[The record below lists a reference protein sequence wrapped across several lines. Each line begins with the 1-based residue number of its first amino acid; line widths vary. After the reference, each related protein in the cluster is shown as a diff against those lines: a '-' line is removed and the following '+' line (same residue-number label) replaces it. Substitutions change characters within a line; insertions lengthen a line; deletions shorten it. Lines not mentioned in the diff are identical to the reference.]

1 MRGFRCILF
10 IIILYSGDI
19 IMEKKKLFLY
29 ALRKSVPVFFGF
41 IFLGIAF
48 GIVLQ
53 SAGYGWPWALLFS
66 GLIYAGSMQFALVPL
81 VCSATSL
88 PTVALMTLLVNSRHL
103 FYGLSFVDMYRE
115 MGKKYPYMIF
125 SLTDETYSVLCSCK
139 GDMELVERDHEAA
152 FYISALHQFYWVLGS
167 VIGAVAGELLTLDTT
182 GIDFSMTALFVVI
195 LVDQLRNGGRETRIC
210 ASLGIVIAL
219 GFLFTLGA
227 DGFLLPTLACTVTAL
242 AIANCFGK
250 EAA

>member
-1 MRGFRCILF
+1 MSKKQLF
-10 IIILYSGDI
+10 FYAF
-19 IMEKKKLFLY
+19 KK
-29 ALRKSVPVFFGF
+29 SIPVFFGF
-41 IFLGIAF
+41 LFLGVAF

-53 SAGYGWPWALLFS
+53 SFGLAWPWALLTS
-66 GLIYAGSMQFALVPL
+66 GIIYAGSMQFALIPL
-81 VCSATSL
+81 IGGAADL
-88 PTVALMTLLVNSRHL
+88 PTVALMTLMVNSRHL

-139 GDMELVERDHEAA
+139 GDMELVQNNHEAA

-167 VIGAVAGELLTLDTT
+167 VIGAVAGELLTFDTS

-195 LVDQLRNGGRETRIC
+195 LVEQLKGGGREARIS
-210 ASLGIVIAL
+210 AAMAIVLA
-219 GFLFTLGA
+219 GAFLFDLGA
-227 DGFLLPTLACTVTAL
+227 DGFLLPTLICTVAAL
-242 AIANCFGK
+242 VIMNCFGK

>member
-1 MRGFRCILF
+1 
-10 IIILYSGDI
+10 
-19 IMEKKKLFLY
+19 MEKKKLFFY
-29 ALRKSVPVFFGF
+29 ALRKSIPVFFGF

-53 SAGYGWPWALLFS
+53 SSGLGWPWALLFS
-66 GLIYAGSMQFALVPL
+66 GLIYAGSMQFALIPL
-81 VCSATSL
+81 IGAATPL

-103 FYGLSFVDMYRE
+103 FYGLSFVDLYRE
-115 MGKKYPYMIF
+115 MGRKYPYMIF

-139 GDMELVERDHEAA
+139 GDMELAERNHDAA

-167 VIGAVAGELLTLDTT
+167 LIGAVAGELLAFDTS

-195 LVDQLRNGGRETRIC
+195 LVDQLRNGGRDTKLC
-210 ASLGIVIAL
+210 ALIGIAIAL
-219 GFLFTLGA
+219 TFLFTLGA
-227 DGFLLPTLACTVTAL
+227 NTFLLPTLVCTVAAL
-242 AIANCFGK
+242 AIINCFGK

>member
-1 MRGFRCILF
+1 MIL
-10 IIILYSGDI
+10 LD
-19 IMEKKKLFLY
+19 KKRLFFY
-29 ALRKSVPVFFGF
+29 ALKKSIPVFFGF

-53 SAGYGWPWALLFS
+53 SSGLTWPWALFIS
-66 GLIYAGSMQFALVPL
+66 GIIYAGSMQFALIPL
-81 VCSATSL
+81 IGASTDL
-88 PTVALMTLLVNSRHL
+88 PTVALMTLMVNSRHL

-139 GDMELVERDHEAA
+139 GDMELAQSNHDAA

-167 VIGAVAGELLTLDTT
+167 VIGAVAGELLSFDTT

-195 LVDQLRNGGRETRIC
+195 LVEQLKSGGREARTG
-210 ASLGIVIAL
+210 AGIAVVLAL
-219 GFLFTLGA
+219 TFLFTLGA
-227 DGFLLPTLACTVTAL
+227 DSFLLPTLTCTVIAL
-242 AIANCFGK
+242 AIMNCFGK

>member
-1 MRGFRCILF
+1 
-10 IIILYSGDI
+10 
-19 IMEKKKLFLY
+19 MEKKKLFLY
-29 ALRKSVPVFFGF
+29 AFRKSIPVLLGYV
-41 IFLGIAF
+41 FLGVAF

-53 SAGYGWPWALLFS
+53 SSGLTWPWALLIS
-66 GLIYAGSMQFALVPL
+66 GIVYAGSMQFALVPL
-81 VCSATSL
+81 LSAATPL
-88 PTVALMTLLVNSRHL
+88 PTVALMTLMVNSRHL

-139 GDMELVERDHEAA
+139 GDMELAERDHEAA

-167 VIGAVAGELLTLDTT
+167 VIGAVAGELLTFDTT

-195 LVDQLRNGGRETRIC
+195 LVEQLKNGGREARVC
-210 ASLGIVIAL
+210 AAMGVAIAL
-219 GFLFTLGA
+219 VFLFTLGA
-227 DGFLLPTLACTVTAL
+227 DGFLLPTLACTVAVL
-242 AIANCFGK
+242 AIMNCFGK

>member
-1 MRGFRCILF
+1 MSKKQLF
-10 IIILYSGDI
+10 FYAF
-19 IMEKKKLFLY
+19 KK
-29 ALRKSVPVFFGF
+29 SIPVFFGF
-41 IFLGIAF
+41 LFLGVAF

-53 SAGYGWPWALLFS
+53 SSGLAWPWALLTS
-66 GLIYAGSMQFALVPL
+66 GIIYAGSMQFALIPL
-81 VCSATSL
+81 IGGAADL
-88 PTVALMTLLVNSRHL
+88 PTVALMTLMVNSRHL

-139 GDMELVERDHEAA
+139 GDMELVQNNHEVA

-167 VIGAVAGELLTLDTT
+167 VIGAVAGELLTFDTT

-195 LVDQLRNGGRETRIC
+195 LVEQLKGGGREARIS
-210 ASLGIVIAL
+210 AAMAIVLAAA
-219 GFLFTLGA
+219 FLFTLGA
-227 DGFLLPTLACTVTAL
+227 DGFLLPTLICTVAAL
-242 AIANCFGK
+242 VIMNCFGK

>member
-1 MRGFRCILF
+1 
-10 IIILYSGDI
+10 
-19 IMEKKKLFLY
+19 MEKKKLFFY
-29 ALRKSVPVFFGF
+29 ALRKSIPVFFGF

-53 SAGYGWPWALLFS
+53 SSGLGWPWALLFS
-66 GLIYAGSMQFALVPL
+66 GLIYAGSMQFALIPL
-81 VCSATSL
+81 IGAATPL

-103 FYGLSFVDMYRE
+103 FYGLSFVDLYRE
-115 MGKKYPYMIF
+115 MGRKYPYMIF

-139 GDMELVERDHEAA
+139 GDMELAERNHDAA

-167 VIGAVAGELLTLDTT
+167 LIGAVAGELLAFDTS

-195 LVDQLRNGGRETRIC
+195 LVDQLRNGGRDTKLCVLI
-210 ASLGIVIAL
+210 GIAIAL
-219 GFLFTLGA
+219 TFLFTLGA
-227 DGFLLPTLACTVTAL
+227 NTFLLPTLVCTVAAL
-242 AIANCFGK
+242 AIINCFGK

>member
-1 MRGFRCILF
+1 
-10 IIILYSGDI
+10 
-19 IMEKKKLFLY
+19 MEKKKLFLY
-29 ALRKSVPVFFGF
+29 AFRKSIPVLLGY

-53 SAGYGWPWALLFS
+53 SSGLTWSWALLIS
-66 GLIYAGSMQFALVPL
+66 GIVYAGSMQFALVPL
-81 VCSATSL
+81 LSASTPL
-88 PTVALMTLLVNSRHL
+88 PTVALMTLMVNSRHL

-139 GDMELVERDHEAA
+139 SDMELRENNHEAA
-152 FYISALHQFYWVLGS
+152 FFISALHQFYWVLGS
-167 VIGAVAGELLTLDTT
+167 VIGAVAGELLTFDTT

-195 LVDQLRNGGRETRIC
+195 LVEQLKNGGREARIS
-210 ASLGIVIAL
+210 AGLAIAIAL
-219 GFLFTLGA
+219 VFLFTLGA
-227 DGFLLPTLACTVTAL
+227 DGFLLPTLACTVAAL
-242 AIANCFGK
+242 AILNCFGK